1 MGPTQIIIGS
11 DSHGKSVGKMLR
23 KYGVQMLTT
32 AGGNLIVGPLLP
44 AKTVLPTPRAD
55 PQITVDTEEE
65 AVTLYGNATKECLN
79 ANMPL
84 HSWISN

>member
-11 DSHGKSVGKMLR
+11 DFHGKSVGKMLR

-55 PQITVDTEEE
+55 PYLCYTNPVPTSSPYR
-65 AVTLYGNATKECLN
+65 T
-79 ANMPL
+79 
-84 HSWISN
+84 SNYH

>member
-44 AKTVLPTPRAD
+44 AKTVLPTPESRS
-55 PQITVDTEEE
+55 
-65 AVTLYGNATKECLN
+65 LSS
-79 ANMPL
+79 L
-84 HSWISN
+84 HQSSPY